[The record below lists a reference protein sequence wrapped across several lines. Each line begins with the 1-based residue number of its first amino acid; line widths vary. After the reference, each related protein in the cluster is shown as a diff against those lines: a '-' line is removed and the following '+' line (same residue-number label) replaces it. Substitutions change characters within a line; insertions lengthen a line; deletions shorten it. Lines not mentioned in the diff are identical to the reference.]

1 MRFARGVLMLGALVF
16 AGIGIGCVLFPAEL
30 MSAVDL
36 ALPSAVARTEIRAFY
51 GGLELGVAVFLTI
64 CAVRSDWVPLGLTAL
79 ACLMSGMGGVRLIAA
94 LAAGREA
101 WTQIPIALVE
111 LSGAA
116 LGVWSLRRV
125 RDARSPLWF

>member
-1 MRFARGVLMLGALVF
+1 MHSVLRN
-16 AGIGIGCVLFPAEL
+16 EL
-30 MSAVDL
+30 IFLITFVWPL
-36 ALPSAVARTEIRAFY
+36 AI
-51 GGLELGVAVFLTI
+51 
-64 CAVRSDWVPLGLTAL
+64 PLGLTAL

>member
-1 MRFARGVLMLGALVF
+1 VRFARGVLLLGALVF
-16 AGIGIGCVLFPAEL
+16 GGIGLGCVLFPAEL
-30 MSAVDL
+30 MGAVDVS
-36 ALPSAVARTEIRAFY
+36 LPSAVARTEIRAFY

-94 LAAGREA
+94 LAAAREA

-111 LSGAA
+111 LGGAA
-116 LGVWSLRRV
+116 LTVWSLRRV